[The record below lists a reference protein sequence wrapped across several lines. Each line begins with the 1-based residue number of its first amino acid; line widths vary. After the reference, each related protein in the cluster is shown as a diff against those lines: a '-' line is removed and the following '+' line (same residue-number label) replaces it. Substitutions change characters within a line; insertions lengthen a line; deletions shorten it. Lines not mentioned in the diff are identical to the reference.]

1 MQRILVI
8 GCGGAGKST
17 LSRQIGERLQ
27 LPVLHLDAHYWQP
40 GWIEPNREDWAQTV
54 AALTA
59 RDAWVMDGNY
69 SGTLPMRLAACDRVV
84 FLDLPRW
91 RCLWRVC
98 RRSLT
103 YRGRTRPDMAEGC
116 PERLEWAF
124 FKWIWQFPRQTRPRL
139 EAMLAQVQGKQV
151 IRLRSP
157 GEVRGFLR
165 ELARLGDSA

>member
-40 GWIEPNREDWAQTV
+40 GWVEPSREAWTQTV
-54 AALTA
+54 AALTVS
-59 RDAWVMDGNY
+59 DTWVMDGNY
-69 SGTLPMRLAACDRVV
+69 TGSLAQRLAACDSVV
-84 FLDLPRW
+84 FLDISRW
-91 RCLWRVC
+91 RCLCRVA

-103 YRGRTRPDMAEGC
+103 YLGRTRPDMADDC

-124 FKWIWQFPRQTRPRL
+124 FKWIWQFPHQTRPRL
-139 EAMLAQVQGKQV
+139 EAMLAQAQGKRV

-157 GEVRGFLR
+157 KEVRGFLQ
-165 ELARLGDSA
+165 EL

>member
-8 GCGGAGKST
+8 GSGGAGKST
-17 LSRQIGERLQ
+17 LSRQIGARLQ

-40 GWIEPNREDWAQTV
+40 GWVEPSREAWTQTV

-59 RDAWVMDGNY
+59 TDVWVMDGNY
-69 SGTLPMRLAACDRVV
+69 SGTLAQRLAACDGVV
-84 FLDLPRW
+84 FLDISRW
-91 RCLWRVC
+91 RCLWRVA

-103 YRGRTRPDMAEGC
+103 YRCRTRPDMADGC

-124 FKWIWQFPRQTRPRL
+124 FKWIWQFPHQTRPRL
-139 EAMLAQVQGKQV
+139 GAMLAHVHGKRV

-157 GEVRGFLR
+157 QEVQKFLQ
-165 ELARLGDSA
+165 EL